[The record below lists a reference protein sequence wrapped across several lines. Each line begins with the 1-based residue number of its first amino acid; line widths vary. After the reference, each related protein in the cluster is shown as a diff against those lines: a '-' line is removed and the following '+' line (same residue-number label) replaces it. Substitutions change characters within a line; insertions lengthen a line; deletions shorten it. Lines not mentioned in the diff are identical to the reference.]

1 MPCNPGPCSIKG
13 SFYYGSVCLYSPWT
27 ALKSSPGSLKR
38 QPSRVNGLFPSSI
51 IPTVTLITGI
61 THSYPHHH
69 WHHPLLPLQ
78 NVNLPNLPKS
88 QTKNPQESPGPS
100 EKPGSIWEKV
110 DPGGIYISFCL
121 RCVVHSFQLY
131 HFTCR
136 VGVTGLT
143 N

>member
-1 MPCNPGPCSIKG
+1 MVYFPA
-13 SFYYGSVCLYSPWT
+13 V
-27 ALKSSPGSLKR
+27 SSPL
-38 QPSRVNGLFPSSI
+38 LPSSLAS
-51 IPTVTLITGI
+51 PTLILTITGI
-61 THSYPHHH
+61 THCYPHHYWHHPLLPSPSLASPTVTLTITGITHCYPHHH